1 MTTKAKTNKSSFAK
15 APIVKNK
22 ITKLSKTKQK
32 EQRIRTF
39 LSNYVIPFDMEDAAI
54 DLRTMAHNYPNGV
67 IPNKDIGL
75 AVEAVLGAAPMPRLS
90 VDPKM
95 LNIPK
100 FAWVHLD
107 DIAIDPRFQRDVIPN
122 HIAKIEALFKADTII
137 VPCAVKDPV
146 SGKYLL
152 WDGHHTT
159 RVCERQGW
167 THMPV
172 WYTEANINDEHSLDE
187 ATKILISHAGNSMI
201 TINKAGKRQ
210 LDRYNEH
217 MIAVECGHAEPVMVQ
232 NIVDANNCQV
242 KRASSKAG
250 DISHIEH
257 LYGAYDL
264 VQASSGIKGIYLARS
279 LKFHRDTWPKE
290 EVRGIMMLAM
300 ARLYQQTELQ
310 TGKMLPSTFDV
321 EFGNILKKVYGQSEK
336 VHTRIKEQFE
346 DHFGS
351 LGAHPVVVT
360 SGLVLTYMKHGSKHK
375 LSQPE
380 ATYPVK

>member
-1 MTTKAKTNKSSFAK
+1 MAKVNAMSLTVGTIKTKM
-15 APIVKNK
+15 
-22 ITKLSKTKQK
+22 SKTKQK
-32 EQRIRTF
+32 EQRIKNF
-39 LSNYVIPFDMEDAAI
+39 LSNYAVPFDMEDSAI
-54 DLRTMAHNYPNGV
+54 DLRTMANNYPNGI
-67 IPNKDIGL
+67 IPNKDIGE
-75 AVEAVLGAAPMPRLS
+75 AVAAVLGPAPMPRLS
-90 VDPKM
+90 VDPKL
-95 LNIPK
+95 LNVPK
-100 FAWVHLD
+100 FTWVHMD
-107 DIAIDPRFQRDVIPN
+107 DIAVDPRFQRDVIPN
-122 HIAKIEALFKADTII
+122 HVIKIEPLFKADTII

-201 TINKAGKRQ
+201 TINKSGKRQ

-242 KRASSKAG
+242 KRASTKAG

-336 VHTRIKEQFE
+336 VHTRLKEQFE
-346 DHFGS
+346 NHFGS

-360 SGLVLTYMKHGSKHK
+360 SGLALTYNKHQTKGFK
-375 LSQPE
+375 LAQPE

>member
-1 MTTKAKTNKSSFAK
+1 M
-15 APIVKNK
+15 
-22 ITKLSKTKQK
+22 
-32 EQRIRTF
+32 
-39 LSNYVIPFDMEDAAI
+39 
-54 DLRTMAHNYPNGV
+54 
-67 IPNKDIGL
+67 
-75 AVEAVLGAAPMPRLS
+75 
-90 VDPKM
+90 
-95 LNIPK
+95 
-100 FAWVHLD
+100 
-107 DIAIDPRFQRDVIPN
+107 
-122 HIAKIEALFKADTII
+122 
-137 VPCAVKDPV
+137 
-146 SGKYLL
+146 
-152 WDGHHTT
+152 
-159 RVCERQGW
+159 
-167 THMPV
+167 
-172 WYTEANINDEHSLDE
+172 
-187 ATKILISHAGNSMI
+187 IS
-201 TINKAGKRQ
+201 
-210 LDRYNEH
+210 
-217 MIAVECGHAEPVMVQ
+217 VECGEPEAVTVQ
-232 NIVDANNCQV
+232 SIVDANTCQV
-242 KRASSKAG
+242 KRASTKAG

-310 TGKMLPSTFDV
+310 TGQLLSNEFDV

-360 SGLVLTYMKHGSKHK
+360 SGLVLTYLKHNKKGFK

>member
-1 MTTKAKTNKSSFAK
+1 MATSNVIKMAKT
-15 APIVKNK
+15 PMVKTK

-32 EQRIRTF
+32 EQRIKAF
-39 LSNYVIPFDMEDAAI
+39 LSNYSVQFDVEDAAI
-54 DLRTMAHNYPNGV
+54 DLRTMARNYNNGI
-67 IPNKDIGL
+67 IPNKDIGD
-75 AVEAVLGAAPMPRLS
+75 AVSAVLGPSAIPRCSIDPRNLGVPQFAWAPM
-90 VDPKM
+90 
-95 LNIPK
+95 
-100 FAWVHLD
+100 D
-107 DIAIDPRFQRDVIPN
+107 DVGVDPRFQRDVAPN
-122 HIAKIEALFKADTII
+122 HVEKIEVDFQPDMII
-137 VPCAVKDPV
+137 VPCAIKDPKT
-146 SGKYLL
+146 GKYLL

-159 RVCERQGW
+159 RVCERMGW
-167 THMPV
+167 THIPV
-172 WYTEANINDEHSLDE
+172 WYTEAEIDDEHSITE
-187 ATKILISHAGNSMI
+187 AEKILILKAGRSFL
-201 TINKAGKRQ
+201 TINKKNKRPVSNY
-210 LDRYNEH
+210 DAH
-217 MIAVECGHAEPVMVQ
+217 MISVECGESEAVTVQ
-232 NIVDANNCQV
+232 RIVDANNCQV
-242 KRASSKAG
+242 KRASTKAG

-257 LYGAYDL
+257 LYGSYDL

-310 TGKMLPSTFDV
+310 TGKMLPSTFDT

-336 VHTRIKEQFE
+336 VHTRLKEQFE

-380 ATYPVK
+380 ASYPVK